1 VRDYF
6 SLRNRANC
14 LLTPRDNQRFESLA
28 KSILDLDTNI
38 LSISIVGIRNG
49 STLVELVKS
58 EFKQNLGSISQRS
71 NGMAGRWGILAF
83 NSMERLEPVTSKAK
97 YLVMV
102 REDYNGLIFPAN
114 LSEEV
119 MISLIFDSKTQ
130 ADGVYQRVYSFL
142 TENSQSI
149 RIA

>member
-1 VRDYF
+1 
-6 SLRNRANC
+6 
-14 LLTPRDNQRFESLA
+14 
-28 KSILDLDTNI
+28 
-38 LSISIVGIRNG
+38 
-49 STLVELVKS
+49 
-58 EFKQNLGSISQRS
+58 
-71 NGMAGRWGILAF
+71 MAGRWGILAF

>member
-1 VRDYF
+1 
-6 SLRNRANC
+6 
-14 LLTPRDNQRFESLA
+14 LTPRDNQRFESLA

-49 STLVELVKS
+49 STIVEMVKT
-58 EFKQNLGSISQRS
+58 EFKQNFGAISQRS

-83 NSMERLEPVTSKAK
+83 NSMERLEPVKSKAK

-114 LSEEV
+114 ILEEV
-119 MISLIFDSKTQ
+119 MISLIIDSK
-130 ADGVYQRVYSFL
+130 AEAAGIYQKVLSSL
-142 TENSQSI
+142 TEDSRSI
-149 RIA
+149 ISA